1 MQISDDIYFI
11 EKVNG
16 GDVNAFTYLVE
27 KYKRPAYTFALK
39 LLKVPEDAEETAH
52 DAFVNAFQSL
62 KEFRRESKFST
73 WLFRIIF
80 NLAISRLRKKKLE
93 IISIDD
99 DKSVAYNIA
108 GHENLFN
115 ALTDQEQNL
124 LVRNAVDRL
133 PDDERVVITLFY
145 LNDCAVKE
153 ISEITGINDSN
164 VKVKLFRAR
173 KKLWE
178 MLKFMQHD
186 QKMKEYDGKQ

>member
-1 MQISDDIYFI
+1 MQISDDIYYI
-11 EKVNG
+11 ERVNG
-16 GDVNAFTYLVE
+16 GDVNAFAYLVE
-27 KYKRPAYTFALK
+27 KYKRSAYTFALK

-93 IISIDD
+93 VVSIDD
-99 DKSVAYNIA
+99 DKSAAYNIA

-115 ALTDQEQNL
+115 TLTDEEQNL

-153 ISEITGINDSN
+153 ISEITGISDSN

-173 KKLWE
+173 KRLWE
-178 MLKFMQHD
+178 MLK
-186 QKMKEYDGKQ
+186 